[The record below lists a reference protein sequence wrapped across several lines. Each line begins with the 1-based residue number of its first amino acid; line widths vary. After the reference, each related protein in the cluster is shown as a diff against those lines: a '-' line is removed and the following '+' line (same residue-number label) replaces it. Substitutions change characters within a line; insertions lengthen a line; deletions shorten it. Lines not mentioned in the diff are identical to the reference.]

1 MKESENNLEEEEVL
15 SNLILKQATIAKTG
29 PLLSSTFKTVRGQ
42 VYSNNFM
49 NGDTIALLNEDKFI
63 DSGIS
68 PLGMRPRSDII
79 EKRDFWLLPIFTKV
93 NGQRYHAL

>member
-1 MKESENNLEEEEVL
+1 
-15 SNLILKQATIAKTG
+15 
-29 PLLSSTFKTVRGQ
+29 
-42 VYSNNFM
+42 M

-68 PLGMRPRSDII
+68 PLGMRPRADII
-79 EKRDFWLLPIFTKV
+79 EKRDFWLLPIFTEV